1 VATPELKHE
10 IKELIIT
17 TLQIPGVAPE
27 QIDDSA
33 ALFGTDLLGLDSVDA
48 LELVVALQEK
58 FAVSI
63 KDKQLAGRVLQSV
76 NTIAD
81 FVESCQGNVQ

>member
-1 VATPELKHE
+1 
-10 IKELIIT
+10 
-17 TLQIPGVAPE
+17 VAPE
-27 QIDDSA
+27 QIGDSA
-33 ALFGTDLLGLDSVDA
+33 PLFGTDTLGLDSVDA

-58 FAVSI
+58 FDVSI

-81 FVESCQGNVQ
+81 FVESCQGNAH